1 MKKLSAIFLA
11 VAVLA
16 VFTTPSFAMLR
27 KDLQSVKGIVTS
39 INTARTEIT
48 VKDSVSGK
56 EVTFNSPGVSVDVMK
71 GQVVV
76 VLYKVGTNDAKTVRV
91 VPLKKAAVAAAAST
105 YSAPKAV
112 SSDTYTTP
120 KTTAPVKKSSW

>member
-27 KDLQSVKGIVTS
+27 KDLQSAKGIVTS
-39 INTARTEIT
+39 INMARTEIT
-48 VKDSVSGK
+48 IKDSVTGK
-56 EVTFNSPGVSVDVMK
+56 DVTFKSPGVSADVMK

-91 VPLKKAAVAAAAST
+91 VPAKKGAVAASAST

>member
-27 KDLQSVKGIVTS
+27 KDLQSAKGTVSS
-39 INTARTEIT
+39 INAARTEIT
-48 VKDSVSGK
+48 IKDSVTGK
-56 EVTFNSPGVSVDVMK
+56 DVMFKSPGVSVDVMK

-76 VLYKVGTNDAKTVRV
+76 ILYKVGTNDAKTVRV
-91 VPLKKAAVAAAAST
+91 VPVKKAAVAASVST
-105 YSAPKAV
+105 YNDVKAV

>member
-11 VAVLA
+11 VAILA

-27 KDLQSVKGIVTS
+27 KDLQSVKGTVTS

-48 VKDSVSGK
+48 IKDSVTGK
-56 EVTFNSPGVSVDVMK
+56 DVTFKSPGVSMDVIK

-76 VLYKVGTNDAKTVRV
+76 VLYKTGTTDAKTVRV
-91 VPLKKAAVAAAAST
+91 VPAKKGAVATPVST
-105 YSAPKAV
+105 YSEPKAV
-112 SSDTYTTP
+112 GANTYTTP
-120 KTTAPVKKSSW
+120 KATAPVKKSSW